1 MSKATLSLSFTD
13 AQTVAIDAALTELET
28 QFASLVGVSADKRRK
43 LMKMGG
49 KSESFCR
56 LTLSLLE
63 QNPQVVTPGLG
74 LAEVQRT
81 FEAFDWLRPR
91 VQRLQRL
98 GERLENTN
106 TLAGADI
113 MKASLQGYAL
123 LKVSGRDQGLEGLR
137 ETLGTRFAR
146 RSKSAEAKA
155 A

>member
-13 AQTVAIDAALTELET
+13 AQAAAIDAALTELET
-28 QFASLVGVSADKRRK
+28 QFAALVGVSADKRRK

-74 LAEVQRT
+74 LPEVQRT

>member
-74 LAEVQRT
+74 LPEVQRT

>member
-1 MSKATLSLSFTD
+1 MSQATLSLSFTD
-13 AQTVAIDAALTELET
+13 AQAAAIDAALTELET
-28 QFASLVGVSADKRRK
+28 QFASLVGLSADKRRK
-43 LMKMGG
+43 LMKMGD
-49 KSESFCR
+49 KSEGFCR

-74 LAEVQRT
+74 LSAIQRT
-81 FEAFDWLRPR
+81 FDAFDWLRPR

-98 GERLENTN
+98 GERLDNTN
-106 TLAGADI
+106 TVIGADI

>member
-13 AQTVAIDAALTELET
+13 AQTAAIDAALTELEA

-74 LAEVQRT
+74 LPEVQRT